1 MSNFDE
7 QAFRKAAKAAG
18 HSDEEI
24 NATVAEESKPN
35 TSNVDPFVKG
45 SEGYA
50 LGTTQ
55 QAVDKLGNDWWHL
68 PAGVAVGGGLG
79 LAAKSLYERKQ
90 AASTLDS
97 AVGRIEPTLES
108 QGNTVPTTPV
118 EKAAVMA
125 DPLAEAKLR
134 QANAQADLA
143 EHRLKMAQ
151 QPSGV
156 VPAPVAPSMAAP
168 VAPTSFAP
176 APAAP
181 IAPPELPPGT
191 AAQAKSA
198 TVPVTPIANAADPAA
213 LAQTVEKQAD
223 VAENL
228 APKPVEAVKKEPKI
242 KGAVAPEMPQETLK
256 TASGFNALVGQGE
269 SKKRVPTTFTSV
281 KEVPKDYAFIPG
293 MDIGGTNY
301 ARQTLGQTGAIESAR
316 TIGQPFGPYT
326 ETQKV
331 LKGLDQ
337 ERVGPPATR
346 DLRKSI
352 GAPLP
357 PNTTG
362 LAGKAVKVGGVA
374 GTLLLLSD
382 LASAGQDVSKG
393 DFSKAGGKAA
403 EALSSFFPGF
413 QGATFSK
420 GAGEGEQEQLDY
432 LRRIEEA
439 KRKGAGNRG
448 AAYDPR
454 KFYTPM
460 DGSVPPPLR

>member
-7 QAFRKAAKAAG
+7 QAFRQAAKAAG
-18 HSDEEI
+18 HSDEDI
-24 NATVAEESKPN
+24 NATVLEETKNNQSN
-35 TSNVDPFVKG
+35 TDSFTKG
-45 SEGYA
+45 SSGYE
-50 LGTTQ
+50 LGTQQ
-55 QAVDKLGNDWWHL
+55 QATEKLGNDWWHL
-68 PAGVAVGGGLG
+68 PAAMAVGSGLG
-79 LAAKSLYERKQ
+79 LAAKSLYDRKQ
-90 AASTLDS
+90 AAATLDS
-97 AVGRIEPTLES
+97 AVGRIEPTTEAPL
-108 QGNTVPTTPV
+108 NTIPTTPI

-125 DPLAEAKLR
+125 DPMAEAKLR
-134 QANAQADLA
+134 EANAKADFA

-151 QPSGV
+151 KPSGV

-168 VAPTSFAP
+168 VATPEVP
-176 APAAP
+176 A
-181 IAPPELPPGT
+181 GT
-191 AAQAKSA
+191 VAQTKAA

-256 TASGFNALVGQGE
+256 TASGFNAFVGQGE
-269 SKKRVPTTFTSV
+269 SKKRVPTSFESV
-281 KEVPKDYAFIPG
+281 KDVPKDYAFIPG

-352 GAPLP
+352 GAPMP

-382 LASAGQDVSKG
+382 LASAGQDVAKG

-403 EALSSFFPGF
+403 EAISSFFPGF

-420 GAGEGEQEQLDY
+420 GAGEGEQEQIDY